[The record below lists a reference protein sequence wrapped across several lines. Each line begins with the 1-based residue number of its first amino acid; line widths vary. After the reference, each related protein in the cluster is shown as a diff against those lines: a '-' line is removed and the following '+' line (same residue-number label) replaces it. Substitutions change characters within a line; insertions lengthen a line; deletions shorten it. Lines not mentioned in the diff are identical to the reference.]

1 MSFPHNLSQSIMA
14 ALYVVVGSEWATV
27 KVGDGIK
34 RSEPQ
39 TQSLPFQL
47 AEP

>member
-1 MSFPHNLSQSIMA
+1 MSFLHNLSQSIMA
-14 ALYVVVGSEWATV
+14 ALYVVVGSEWAAV

-39 TQSLPFQL
+39 TQALPFK
-47 AEP
+47 

>member
-1 MSFPHNLSQSIMA
+1 MA
-14 ALYVVVGSEWATV
+14 ALYVVVGSEWAAV

-39 TQSLPFQL
+39 TQALPFK
-47 AEP
+47 